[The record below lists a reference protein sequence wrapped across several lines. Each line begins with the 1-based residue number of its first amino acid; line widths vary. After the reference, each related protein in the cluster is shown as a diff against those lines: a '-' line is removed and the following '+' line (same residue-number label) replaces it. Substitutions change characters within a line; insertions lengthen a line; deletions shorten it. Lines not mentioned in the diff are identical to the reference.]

1 MLVLFALSLKSEPS
15 RSLVGEAYSFPPQP
29 VRLSSAVLPFPVT
42 KSLCGVGVPLGPRAP
57 QADPSSEQPAGH
69 CPGDFCG
76 LRVPPPS
83 LYGLP
88 SPLLPH
94 LHTPAPVTGGPGMGA
109 RDQPSRPRLLLVS
122 HQQFQHLASECF
134 SQTSFPSVLSRRHI
148 FLNLCFHSP
157 SFYPSFLRV
166 ILKLL
171 EENPSPFAV

>member
-1 MLVLFALSLKSEPS
+1 MHLVSRVSLVVLWLVRRTLFLLSLSVCLLLSYLSLSQSLSVESVCPWGRGLLRQIPVQSS
-15 RSLVGEAYSFPPQP
+15 RLDTALGISVACGSL
-29 VRLSSAVLPFPVT
+29 LPR
-42 KSLCGVGVPLGPRAP
+42 CMAP
-57 QADPSSEQPAGH
+57 
-69 CPGDFCG
+69 
-76 LRVPPPS
+76 
-83 LYGLP
+83 P

-94 LHTPAPVTGGPGMGA
+94 LHTPAPVTGGPG
-109 RDQPSRPRLLLVS
+109 RPRLLLVS